1 MLCLQSQNVCND
13 ADNEN
18 YVWENGYDAEYD
30 DDNDNDDDDMHPK
43 SKNVCGFCFS
53 VQKNLQKKW
62 VNFHNKIARQKCI
75 HHRNSTIFTQK
86 RA

>member
-1 MLCLQSQNVCND
+1 MQLEYWLLCLQSQNVCND

-53 VQKNLQKKW
+53 VQKNLRKKF
-62 VNFHNKIARQKCI
+62 VNSHDKFCVKSA
-75 HHRNSTIFTQK
+75 
-86 RA
+86 